1 MFTIIIGFWGDDAVK
16 LDLTPG
22 STILAIKNAQVSD
35 YAIKSLNVN
44 PNHTSK
50 IFIDPQIEKT
60 KDLLH
65 WYYNLDDDTRQE
77 FKPLSKGVQLDSNP
91 QQNED
96 YNPKFM
102 NNTVRP

>member
-1 MFTIIIGFWGDDAVK
+1 M
-16 LDLTPG
+16 
-22 STILAIKNAQVSD
+22 
-35 YAIKSLNVN
+35 KSLNVN

-91 QQNED
+91 
-96 YNPKFM
+96 
-102 NNTVRP
+102 